1 MSRFTQATHLST
13 AALLLAALLVL
24 PTGARAALTSDAVP
38 EVKRTPQALY
48 LTAEEAFALRTSQP
62 GNTVLVDIRTVEEAL
77 YVGVPGLADALI
89 PYKFLDTTT
98 WDRWRKGFAMRH
110 NEAFEAQLVALLESR
125 GLGYDANIVLLCRSG
140 KRSARA
146 AAFLNDL
153 EYTNVYTV
161 VDGFEGD
168 TEKNGPE
175 KGKRVVNGWKN
186 AGLPWSY
193 TADKAQLLNGN

>member
-1 MSRFTQATHLST
+1 MTHSRST
-13 AALLLAALLVL
+13 LLGALLAAVALVFSA
-24 PTGARAALTSDAVP
+24 GAFAALSSDRVP
-38 EVKRTPQALY
+38 EAKRTPQALY
-48 LTAEEAFALRTSQP
+48 LTAQEAFELRTSQP
-62 GNTVLVDIRTVEEAL
+62 QKTVLIDIRTIEEAL

-110 NEAFEAQLVALLESR
+110 NEDFEADLVKVLEAR

-146 AAFLNDL
+146 AAFLHDL
-153 EYTNVYTV
+153 DYTNVYTV

-168 TEKNGPE
+168 TAKNGPE
-175 KGKRVVNGWKN
+175 QGKRVVNGWKN

-193 TADKAQLLNGN
+193 TADKAQLHNGN